1 MRWDNLFQDLENQ
14 LEQELEYAQSDIARD
29 RARYESSQRS
39 WLPQVRAILTA
50 AARDGGCRCFVGDRA
65 LWITVDN
72 CGKDWASGTL
82 TDPMVHSGYII
93 LNLDVVERIAFIP
106 TADPPQTESLPPN
119 ATPRLS
125 LTEKITLRIVLRD
138 LARRRK
144 TLTVVTA
151 NVELHG
157 TIDQVGSDYLVV
169 AEHSATQSRRP
180 PEVKNLVFLRLSA
193 VLWVRLDD

>member
-14 LEQELEYAQSDIARD
+14 LEQELEYAASDLARD

-39 WLPQVRAILTA
+39 WLPQVRELLSK
-50 AARDGGCRCFVGDRA
+50 AARDGGCRCFIEQHA
-65 LWITVDN
+65 LWISVDN

-82 TDPMVHSGYII
+82 TDPKVHSGYII
-93 LNLDVVERIAFIP
+93 LNLDAVERIELTP
-106 TADPPQTESLPPN
+106 TENQPPTESLPSN

-144 TLTVVTA
+144 ALTVVTTS
-151 NVELHG
+151 VGLHG

-169 AEHSATQSRRP
+169 AEHSPLQSRRTQ
-180 PEVKNLVFLRLSA
+180 EVKNRVFVRLST

>member
-29 RARYESSQRS
+29 RARYENSQRS
-39 WLPQVRAILTA
+39 WLSQVRAMLTSA
-50 AARDGGCRCFVGDRA
+50 AGEGGCRCFIDQHA
-65 LWITVDN
+65 LWISVDN
-72 CGKDWASGTL
+72 CGKDWASGTM
-82 TDPMVHSGYII
+82 TEPKVHSGYII
-93 LNLDVVERIAFIP
+93 LNLDAVERIEFHP
-106 TADPPQTESLPPN
+106 TGDQPQIESPSPN

-151 NVELHG
+151 YAELHG

-169 AEHSATQSRRP
+169 AEHSATQSRRN
-180 PEVKNLVFLRLSA
+180 PEVKNRVFTRLSA